1 MKKTLILCVV
11 LLTLS
16 ACTRIKNKVKSVITN
31 CAITEECHI
40 GSLYS
45 DLKWKDCDGI
55 KIDDGLFYNYCF
67 RYKATPAEVENALMA
82 KACSYVEIVP
92 DSVLVPC
99 KKKYIFNNIQLPS
112 EETYPEYA
120 EWLWCNHFDSLEFYK
135 CTRTPLQHLLVF
147 DKVTGQVYH
156 FINEFRE

>member
-16 ACTRIKNKVKSVITN
+16 ACTRIKNKVESVITN
-31 CAITEECHI
+31 CAITECHI

-45 DLKWKDCDGI
+45 DLKGKDCDGI
-55 KIDDGLFYNYCF
+55 KIDDVIFYNYCF
-67 RYKATPAEVENALMA
+67 RYKAIPAEVENALMA
-82 KACSYVEIVP
+82 KTCSYFEIVP
-92 DSVLVPC
+92 DSVLVSC
-99 KKKYIFNNIQLPS
+99 DKEYILNNIQLPS
-112 EETYPEYA
+112 EETYPEYV
-120 EWLWCNHFDSLEFYK
+120 EWRWCEHPDSLEFYK

>member
-16 ACTRIKNKVKSVITN
+16 ACTRIKNKVESVITN
-31 CAITEECHI
+31 CAITECHI

-45 DLKWKDCDGI
+45 DLKGKDCDGT
-55 KIDDGLFYNYCF
+55 KIDDGIFYNYCF
-67 RYKATPAEVENALMA
+67 RYKAIPAEVENALMA
-82 KACSYVEIVP
+82 KTCFYVEIVP
-92 DSVLVPC
+92 DSVLVSC
-99 KKKYIFNNIQLPS
+99 DKEYILNNIQLPS
-112 EETYPEYA
+112 EETYPEYV
-120 EWLWCNHFDSLEFYK
+120 EWRWCEHPDSLEFYK

>member
-1 MKKTLILCVV
+1 MKKTLILCVA
-11 LLTLS
+11 LLTLF
-16 ACTRIKNKVKSVITN
+16 ACIRIINKVESVITN
-31 CAITEECHI
+31 YAITECHI

-45 DLKWKDCDGI
+45 DLKGKDCDGI
-55 KIDDGLFYNYCF
+55 KIDNGIFYNYCF
-67 RYKATPAEVENALMA
+67 RYKAIPAEVENALMA
-82 KACSYVEIVP
+82 KTCSYVEIVP

-112 EETYPEYA
+112 EETYPEYV
-120 EWLWCNHFDSLEFYK
+120 EWRWCEHPDSLEFYK